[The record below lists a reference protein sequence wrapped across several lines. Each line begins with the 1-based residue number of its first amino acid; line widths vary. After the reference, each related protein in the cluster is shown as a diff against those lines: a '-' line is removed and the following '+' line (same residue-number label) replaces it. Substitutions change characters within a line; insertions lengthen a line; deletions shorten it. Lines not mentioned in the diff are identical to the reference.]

1 MYNFYLLLQLF
12 YFSTTGYVC
21 TEMIKLDDT
30 VMELRMGK
38 MSITKEY
45 ACDKEYFN
53 TSTPTFTLVGIK
65 SFSIESQNNRTLTF
79 TPGGPSSKCPLH
91 GVFSVDIKHSDFS
104 LAVKPDTERVGG
116 GVRMSHQTAHVSCTL
131 PYSIQLGCSQH
142 DR

>member
-1 MYNFYLLLQLF
+1 MYNFDLLLQLF

-53 TSTPTFTLVGIK
+53 TSTPTFTLVGKI
-65 SFSIESQNNRTLTF
+65 L
-79 TPGGPSSKCPLH
+79 L
-91 GVFSVDIKHSDFS
+91 
-104 LAVKPDTERVGG
+104 
-116 GVRMSHQTAHVSCTL
+116 
-131 PYSIQLGCSQH
+131 Y
-142 DR
+142 